1 MNTKGSERHKKTIDK
16 FAEATTPRVDNSD
29 ISERSVWWWIF
40 VMPGRVIL
48 WFEYMFPESIR
59 SVFGSARRRNI
70 PLIQI
75 LYSIYFYVAAIGL
88 IIYAVLLS
96 NAAAGH

>member
-1 MNTKGSERHKKTIDK
+1 MISKNSERHKKVLDK
-16 FAEATTPRVDNSD
+16 FAEATTPRVDDSD

-40 VMPGRVIL
+40 VMPGKAIL
-48 WFEYMFPESIR
+48 WLEYMFPESFR

-88 IIYAVLLS
+88 TIYAILVS
-96 NAAAGH
+96 NAAGH